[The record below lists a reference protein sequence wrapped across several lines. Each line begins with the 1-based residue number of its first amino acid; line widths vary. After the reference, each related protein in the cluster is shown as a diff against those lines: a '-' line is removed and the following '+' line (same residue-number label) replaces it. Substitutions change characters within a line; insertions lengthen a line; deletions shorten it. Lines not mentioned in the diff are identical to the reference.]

1 MHDRW
6 VLAANL
12 VSESAWVFA
21 ALGAAAVVGSG
32 PGGGSPGSPL
42 SWPALLAIMG
52 SSMFLARLGRLKFSS
67 VDVTQT
73 VRPLLG
79 VTVVYLTVGTQIVPG
94 SGGIDL
100 LWVTRFGSPTAPE
113 GFTFTA
119 VWGSVIGTV
128 MWWRAGGLGAGD
140 EPVLSLERSFRFG
153 LLALAIAT
161 AVDIV
166 SDVSIYAFPMV
177 FVFFAS
183 ALGGLSIGHL
193 LPESEDSTSAG
204 AWPKVISGTIAGIVA
219 IGLFFMVF
227 YRGLLSYLFE
237 PLLTALSAVAAVI
250 VWVVFVPIAFLL
262 NLFNDLLIALFS
274 RDIDQ
279 EAQRPSPRF
288 DRGPEDRREP
298 LEEASGEGA
307 ESLFD
312 FVQLVEWAL
321 LALVALVLLYVLA
334 MAFRRVLSGGRARS
348 EGQRESV
355 REEADPM
362 SDVARLLW
370 QLLPDWL
377 KQRRAKDGLTLPDGP
392 PGIVS
397 PLRIYYQLLSMA
409 EDRGIARGSHQTSIE
424 FQRTLEALFPHDL
437 VRTAT
442 AAFNRAFYGLHPSSD
457 VDIAKLESALQAIP
471 GDKPGRGSRAPASP

>member
-1 MHDRW
+1 
-6 VLAANL
+6 
-12 VSESAWVFA
+12 
-21 ALGAAAVVGSG
+21 
-32 PGGGSPGSPL
+32 
-42 SWPALLAIMG
+42 
-52 SSMFLARLGRLKFSS
+52 
-67 VDVTQT
+67 
-73 VRPLLG
+73 
-79 VTVVYLTVGTQIVPG
+79 
-94 SGGIDL
+94 
-100 LWVTRFGSPTAPE
+100 
-113 GFTFTA
+113 
-119 VWGSVIGTV
+119 
-128 MWWRAGGLGAGD
+128 
-140 EPVLSLERSFRFG
+140 
-153 LLALAIAT
+153 
-161 AVDIV
+161 
-166 SDVSIYAFPMV
+166 
-177 FVFFAS
+177 
-183 ALGGLSIGHL
+183 
-193 LPESEDSTSAG
+193 
-204 AWPKVISGTIAGIVA
+204 
-219 IGLFFMVF
+219 MVF

-392 PGIVS
+392 PGDSEPVED
-397 PLRIYYQLLSMA
+397 LLSA
-409 EDRGIARGSHQTSIE
+409 SQHGGGQRHRQGVPSDLDRVPADARGALPPRPGEDGHRCLQPRIL
-424 FQRTLEALFPHDL
+424 RAAPIVGRRYREAG
-437 VRTAT
+437 VRVTGDT
-442 AAFNRAFYGLHPSSD
+442 GR
-457 VDIAKLESALQAIP
+457 QARP
-471 GDKPGRGSRAPASP
+471 GKPGSGLTLSAKR